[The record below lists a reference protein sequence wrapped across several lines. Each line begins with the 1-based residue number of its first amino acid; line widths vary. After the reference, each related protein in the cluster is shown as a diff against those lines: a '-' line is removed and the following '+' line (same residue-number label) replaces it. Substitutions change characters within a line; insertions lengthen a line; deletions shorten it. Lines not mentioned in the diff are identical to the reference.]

1 VEDRGECRK
10 LALEK
15 VKVVAIRSEL
25 ERERERVFT
34 VGDVECVGLK
44 EVKARKEEVFK
55 PKVLGVKGEG
65 RLKPKEG
72 EGSVSVGG
80 KNVSEVSREY
90 LPFHEDVE
98 WANKSI
104 LAKIKNG
111 MCISVIQQSFL
122 DAGFLDFKLISL
134 GGDNVLLH
142 PCVEGDVM
150 EIFNSAADL
159 IGNFLCD
166 CRPWTKDVSVPY
178 ERSA

>member
-1 VEDRGECRK
+1 MEDRGECRK

-44 EVKARKEEVFK
+44 EVK
-55 PKVLGVKGEG
+55 G

-166 CRPWTKDVSVPY
+166 CQPWTKDVSVPY